1 MTVYPADVAE
11 LAYAADSKSAVL
23 RDLGVRIPPSALAH
37 AMDVALRS
45 PLLRFH
51 TGAVLL
57 DRSGRIVSSGWSHR
71 SETRMAS
78 TPYSIHAEHHALRRS
93 GVDVSGGTAV
103 VATRS
108 RRGNWTNSHPCSEC
122 ARLLTDAGIEH
133 VIYTTPGG
141 WNGHRL

>member
-1 MTVYPADVAE
+1 MTTRADVAE

-23 RDLGVRIPPSALAH
+23 RDLGVRIPPSALVH

-57 DRSGRIVSSGWSHR
+57 DRAGRIISSGWSHR

-78 TPYSIHAEHHALRRS
+78 TPYSIHAEHHALRRA
-93 GVDVSGGTAV
+93 GVDVDGGTAI

-108 RRGNWTNSHPCSEC
+108 RRGNWTNSRPCPEC
-122 ARLLTDAGIEH
+122 ARLLADAGIEH
-133 VIYTTPGG
+133 VIYTTPEG
-141 WNGHRL
+141 WHGYRL